1 MIKKKLDVFSLI
13 KSEIEVLKKSGS
25 ETASLDCRLLLSY
38 VLEKK
43 STLYTHENVYITEDQ
58 IKKFKVLISERSLG
72 KPVSRIINKRNFWKR
87 DFKLNEEVLDP
98 RQDTE
103 VLITAVLK
111 YYSNIF
117 DKLDILDLGS
127 GSGCIGLSLLE
138 ELKNSNVSFLDVS
151 KKSLEI
157 VKINATEYNLEHRS
171 AYFQLNW
178 NSKNW
183 DSDLLK
189 FRNKSKF
196 DIIVTNPPYIP
207 TDEIKSLQR
216 EVKYFDPFVALDGGL
231 DGLMA
236 YKTIFSKFNRILK
249 NSSKIFVEI
258 GIGQKEMVIKIGY
271 ENNLL
276 LLGYEKD
283 LSGIVRVI
291 VFMTK

>member
-25 ETASLDCRLLLSY
+25 ETASLDCRLLLSF

-43 STLYTHENVYITEDQ
+43 STLYTHENVYITDDE
-58 IKKFKVLISERSLG
+58 IKKFKVLINERSLG

-111 YYSNIF
+111 YYSNKF

-138 ELKNSNVSFLDVS
+138 ELKYSNVSFLDVS

-157 VKINATEYNLEHRS
+157 VKINATEYNLENRS
-171 AYFQLNW
+171 EYFQLNW

-216 EVKYFDPFVALDGGL
+216 EVKDFDPFVALDGGL

-236 YKTIFSKFNRILK
+236 YKTIFPKFNRILK
-249 NSSKIFVEI
+249 NGSKIFVEI
-258 GIGQKEMVIKIGY
+258 GMGQEDMVIKIGY

-276 LLGYEKD
+276 LLGCEND

>member
-43 STLYTHENVYITEDQ
+43 STLYTHENVYITDDE

-138 ELKNSNVSFLDVS
+138 ELKFSNVSFLDVS

-216 EVKYFDPFVALDGGL
+216 EVKDFDPFVALDGGL

-236 YKTIFSKFNRILK
+236 YKTIFPKFNRILK
-249 NSSKIFVEI
+249 NGSKIFVEI
-258 GIGQKEMVIKIGY
+258 GMGQEDMVIKIGY

>member
-13 KSEIEVLKKSGS
+13 KPEIEVLQKSGS
-25 ETASLDCRLLLSY
+25 ETASLDCRLLLSH
-38 VLEKK
+38 VLERK
-43 STLYTHENVYITEDQ
+43 STVYTHENIYITDNE
-58 IKKFKVLISERSLG
+58 IKKFKLLISERSLG
-72 KPVSRIINKRNFWKR
+72 KPVSRIIKKRNFWKR

-138 ELKNSNVSFLDVS
+138 EFKFSKVSFLDIS

-157 VKINATEYNLEHRS
+157 VKTNANEYNLEHRTE
-171 AYFQLNW
+171 YFQLDW

-189 FRNKSKF
+189 YRNKSKF

-207 TDEIKSLQR
+207 TDEINSLQR
-216 EVKYFDPFVALDGGL
+216 EVKDFDPIIALDGGF

-236 YKTIFSKFNRILK
+236 YKTIFPKFNRILK
-249 NSSKIFVEI
+249 NGSKVFVEI
-258 GIGQKEMVIKIGY
+258 GMGQEDMVIKMGH

-276 LLGYEKD
+276 LLDYEKD
-283 LSGIVRVI
+283 LSGIIRVI

>member
-43 STLYTHENVYITEDQ
+43 STLYTHENVYITDDE
-58 IKKFKVLISERSLG
+58 IKNFKVLISERSLG

-157 VKINATEYNLEHRS
+157 VKINATEYKLEHRS

-207 TDEIKSLQR
+207 TDEIKSLR
-216 EVKYFDPFVALDGGL
+216 KEVKDFDPFVALDGGF

-236 YKTIFSKFNRILK
+236 YKTIFPKFNRILK
-249 NSSKIFVEI
+249 NGSKIFVEI
-258 GIGQKEMVIKIGY
+258 GMGQEDMVIKIGY

>member
-43 STLYTHENVYITEDQ
+43 STLYTHENVYITDDE

-138 ELKNSNVSFLDVS
+138 ELKYSNVSFLDVS

-157 VKINATEYNLEHRS
+157 VKINATEYNLEHRTV
-171 AYFQLNW
+171 YFQLNW

-216 EVKYFDPFVALDGGL
+216 EVKDFDPFVALDGGL

-236 YKTIFSKFNRILK
+236 YKTIFPKFNRILK
-249 NSSKIFVEI
+249 NGSKIFVEI
-258 GIGQKEMVIKIGY
+258 GMGQEDMVIKIGY

>member
-25 ETASLDCRLLLSY
+25 ETASLDCRLLLSF

-43 STLYTHENVYITEDQ
+43 STLYTHENVYITDDE

-111 YYSNIF
+111 YYSNKF

-138 ELKNSNVSFLDVS
+138 ELKYSNVSFLDVS

-157 VKINATEYNLEHRS
+157 VKINATEYNLENRS
-171 AYFQLNW
+171 EYFQLNW

-216 EVKYFDPFVALDGGL
+216 EVKDFDPFVALDGGL

-236 YKTIFSKFNRILK
+236 YKTIFPKFNRILK
-249 NSSKIFVEI
+249 NGSKIFVEI
-258 GIGQKEMVIKIGY
+258 GMGQEDMVIKIGY

>member
-1 MIKKKLDVFSLI
+1 MIRKKLDVFSLI
-13 KSEIEVLKKSGS
+13 KPEIEVLKKSGS
-25 ETASLDCRLLLSY
+25 ETASLDCRLLLSH

-43 STLYTHENVYITEDQ
+43 NTVYTHENVYITDNE

-111 YYSNIF
+111 YYTNIF

-138 ELKNSNVSFLDVS
+138 ELKFSNVSFLDVS

-171 AYFQLNW
+171 EYFQLNW

-183 DSDLLK
+183 DNDLLK
-189 FRNKSKF
+189 YRNKSKF

-207 TDEIKSLQR
+207 TDEIKSLQK
-216 EVKYFDPFVALDGGL
+216 EVKDFDPFIALDGGF

-236 YKTIFSKFNRILK
+236 YKTIFPKFNRILK
-249 NSSKIFVEI
+249 NGSKVFVEI
-258 GIGQKEMVIKIGY
+258 GMGQEDMVIKIGH

>member
-43 STLYTHENVYITEDQ
+43 STLYTHENVYITDDE

-138 ELKNSNVSFLDVS
+138 ELKYSNVCFLDVS

-157 VKINATEYNLEHRS
+157 VKINAAEYNLENRS
-171 AYFQLNW
+171 EYFQLNW

-189 FRNKSKF
+189 LRNKSKF

-207 TDEIKSLQR
+207 TNEIKSLQR
-216 EVKYFDPFVALDGGL
+216 EVKDFDPFVALDGGL

-236 YKTIFSKFNRILK
+236 YKTIFPKFNRILK
-249 NSSKIFVEI
+249 NGSKIFVEI
-258 GIGQKEMVIKIGY
+258 GMGQEDMVIKIGY

-276 LLGYEKD
+276 LLSYEKD

>member
-43 STLYTHENVYITEDQ
+43 STLYTHENVYITDDE
-58 IKKFKVLISERSLG
+58 IKKFKILISERSLG

-138 ELKNSNVSFLDVS
+138 ELKYSNVSFLDVS

-207 TDEIKSLQR
+207 TDEIKSLR
-216 EVKYFDPFVALDGGL
+216 KEVKDFDPFVALDGGF

-236 YKTIFSKFNRILK
+236 YKTIFPKFNRILK
-249 NSSKIFVEI
+249 NGSKIFVEI
-258 GIGQKEMVIKIGY
+258 GMGQEDMVIKIGY

>member
-43 STLYTHENVYITEDQ
+43 STLYTHENVYITDDE

-189 FRNKSKF
+189 FRNKSRF

-216 EVKYFDPFVALDGGL
+216 EVKDFDPFVALDGGL

-236 YKTIFSKFNRILK
+236 YKTIFPKFNRILK
-249 NSSKIFVEI
+249 NGSKIFVEI
-258 GIGQKEMVIKIGY
+258 GMGQEDMVIKIGY

-283 LSGIVRVI
+283 FSGIVRVI

>member
-25 ETASLDCRLLLSY
+25 ETASLDCRLLLSH

-43 STLYTHENVYITEDQ
+43 NTVYTHENVYITDNE

-138 ELKNSNVSFLDVS
+138 ELKYSNVSFLDVS

-216 EVKYFDPFVALDGGL
+216 EVKDFDPFVALDGGL

-236 YKTIFSKFNRILK
+236 YKTIFPKFNRILK
-249 NSSKIFVEI
+249 NGSKIFVEI
-258 GIGQKEMVIKIGY
+258 GMGQEDMVIKIGY

>member
-138 ELKNSNVSFLDVS
+138 ELKYSNVSFLDVS

-157 VKINATEYNLEHRS
+157 VKINATEYNLENRS
-171 AYFQLNW
+171 EYFQLNW

-216 EVKYFDPFVALDGGL
+216 EVKDFDPFVALDGGL

-236 YKTIFSKFNRILK
+236 YKTIFPKFNRILK
-249 NSSKIFVEI
+249 NGSKIFVEI
-258 GIGQKEMVIKIGY
+258 GMGQEDMVIKIGY

>member
-1 MIKKKLDVFSLI
+1 
-13 KSEIEVLKKSGS
+13 
-25 ETASLDCRLLLSY
+25 
-38 VLEKK
+38 
-43 STLYTHENVYITEDQ
+43 
-58 IKKFKVLISERSLG
+58 LG

-111 YYSNIF
+111 YYTNIF

-138 ELKNSNVSFLDVS
+138 ELKFSNVSFLDVS
-151 KKSLEI
+151 EKSLEI

-171 AYFQLNW
+171 EYFQLNW

-183 DSDLLK
+183 DNDLLK
-189 FRNKSKF
+189 YRNKSKF

-207 TDEIKSLQR
+207 TDEIKSLQK
-216 EVKYFDPFVALDGGL
+216 EVKDFDPFIALDGGF

-236 YKTIFSKFNRILK
+236 YKTIFPKFNRILK
-249 NSSKIFVEI
+249 NGSKVFVEI
-258 GIGQKEMVIKIGY
+258 GMGQEDMVIKIGH

>member
-138 ELKNSNVSFLDVS
+138 ELKFSNVSFLDVS

-183 DSDLLK
+183 DNDLLK

-216 EVKYFDPFVALDGGL
+216 EVKDFDPFVALDGGL

-236 YKTIFSKFNRILK
+236 YKTIFPKFNRILK
-249 NSSKIFVEI
+249 NGSKIFVEI
-258 GIGQKEMVIKIGY
+258 GMGQEDMVIKMGY

>member
-25 ETASLDCRLLLSY
+25 ETASLDCRILLSH
-38 VLEKK
+38 VLEKT
-43 STLYTHENVYITEDQ
+43 STLYTHENVNITDDE

-111 YYSNIF
+111 YYSNKF

-138 ELKNSNVSFLDVS
+138 EFKYSNVSFLDVS

-216 EVKYFDPFVALDGGL
+216 EVKDFDPFVALDGGL

-236 YKTIFSKFNRILK
+236 YKTIFPKFNRILK
-249 NSSKIFVEI
+249 NGSKIFVEI
-258 GIGQKEMVIKIGY
+258 GMGQEDMVIKIGY

>member
-1 MIKKKLDVFSLI
+1 MIRKKLDVFSLI
-13 KSEIEVLKKSGS
+13 KPEIEVLKKSGS
-25 ETASLDCRLLLSY
+25 ETASLDCRLLLSH

-43 STLYTHENVYITEDQ
+43 NTVYTHENVYITDNE

-138 ELKNSNVSFLDVS
+138 ELKFSNVSFLDVS

-171 AYFQLNW
+171 EYFQLNW

-183 DSDLLK
+183 DNDLLK
-189 FRNKSKF
+189 YRNKSKF

-207 TDEIKSLQR
+207 TDEIKSLQK
-216 EVKYFDPFVALDGGL
+216 EVKDFDPFIALDGGF

-236 YKTIFSKFNRILK
+236 YKTIFPKLNRILK
-249 NSSKIFVEI
+249 NGSKVFVEI
-258 GIGQKEMVIKIGY
+258 GMGQEDMVIKIGY

>member
-25 ETASLDCRLLLSY
+25 ETASLDCRLLLSF

-216 EVKYFDPFVALDGGL
+216 EVKDFDPFVALDGGL

-236 YKTIFSKFNRILK
+236 YKTIFPKFNRILK
-249 NSSKIFVEI
+249 NGSKVFVEI
-258 GIGQKEMVIKIGY
+258 GMGQEDMVIKIGH

>member
-1 MIKKKLDVFSLI
+1 MIRKKLDVFSLI
-13 KSEIEVLKKSGS
+13 KPEIEVLKKSGS
-25 ETASLDCRLLLSY
+25 ETASLDCRLLLSH

-43 STLYTHENVYITEDQ
+43 NTIYTHENVYITGNE

-138 ELKNSNVSFLDVS
+138 ELKYSNVSFLDVS

-216 EVKYFDPFVALDGGL
+216 EVKDFDPFVALDGGF

-236 YKTIFSKFNRILK
+236 YKTIFPKFNRILK
-249 NSSKIFVEI
+249 NGSKIFVEI
-258 GIGQKEMVIKIGY
+258 GMGQEDMVIKIGY

>member
-43 STLYTHENVYITEDQ
+43 STLYTHENVYITDDE
-58 IKKFKVLISERSLG
+58 IKNFKVLISERSLG
-72 KPVSRIINKRNFWKR
+72 KPISRIINKRNFWKR

-138 ELKNSNVSFLDVS
+138 ELKYSNVSFLDVS

-216 EVKYFDPFVALDGGL
+216 EVKDFDPFVALDGGL

-236 YKTIFSKFNRILK
+236 YKTIFPKFNRILK
-249 NSSKIFVEI
+249 NGSKIFVEI
-258 GIGQKEMVIKIGY
+258 GMGQEDMVIKIGY

>member
-111 YYSNIF
+111 YYSNKF

-127 GSGCIGLSLLE
+127 GSGCVGLSLLE
-138 ELKNSNVSFLDVS
+138 ELKYSNVSFLDVS

-157 VKINATEYNLEHRS
+157 VKINAAEYNLENRS
-171 AYFQLNW
+171 EYFQLNW

-189 FRNKSKF
+189 LRNKSKF

-258 GIGQKEMVIKIGY
+258 GIGQEEMVIKIGY

>member
-25 ETASLDCRLLLSY
+25 ETASLDCRLLLSF

-43 STLYTHENVYITEDQ
+43 STLYTHENVYITDDE
-58 IKKFKVLISERSLG
+58 IKNFKVLISERSLG

-111 YYSNIF
+111 YYTNIF

-216 EVKYFDPFVALDGGL
+216 EVKDFDPFVALDGGL

-236 YKTIFSKFNRILK
+236 YKTIFPKFNRILK
-249 NSSKIFVEI
+249 NGSKIFVEI
-258 GIGQKEMVIKIGY
+258 GMGQEDMVIKIGY

>member
-43 STLYTHENVYITEDQ
+43 STLYTHENVYITDDE

-138 ELKNSNVSFLDVS
+138 ELKYSNVSFLDVS

-171 AYFQLNW
+171 AFFQLNW

-216 EVKYFDPFVALDGGL
+216 EVKDFDPFVALDGGL

-236 YKTIFSKFNRILK
+236 YKTIFPKFNRILK
-249 NSSKIFVEI
+249 NGSKIFVEI
-258 GIGQKEMVIKIGY
+258 GMGQEDMVIKIGY

>member
-38 VLEKK
+38 VLQKK
-43 STLYTHENVYITEDQ
+43 STLYTHENVYITDDE

-138 ELKNSNVSFLDVS
+138 ELKYSNVSFLDVS

-216 EVKYFDPFVALDGGL
+216 EVKDFDPFVALDGGL

-236 YKTIFSKFNRILK
+236 YKTIFPKFNRILK
-249 NSSKIFVEI
+249 NGSKIFVEI
-258 GIGQKEMVIKIGY
+258 GMGQEDMVIKIGY

>member
-1 MIKKKLDVFSLI
+1 MIRKKLDVFSLI
-13 KSEIEVLKKSGS
+13 KPEIEVLKKSGS
-25 ETASLDCRLLLSY
+25 ETASLDCRLLLSH

-43 STLYTHENVYITEDQ
+43 NTVYTHENVYITYNE

-111 YYSNIF
+111 YYTNIF

-138 ELKNSNVSFLDVS
+138 ELKFSNVSFLDVS

-171 AYFQLNW
+171 EYFQLNW

-183 DSDLLK
+183 DNDLLK
-189 FRNKSKF
+189 YRNKSKF

-207 TDEIKSLQR
+207 TDEIKSLQK
-216 EVKYFDPFVALDGGL
+216 EVKDFDPFIALDGGF

-236 YKTIFSKFNRILK
+236 YKTIFPKFNRILK
-249 NSSKIFVEI
+249 NGSKVFVEI
-258 GIGQKEMVIKIGY
+258 GMGQEDMVIKIGY
-271 ENNLL
+271 EDNLL

>member
-43 STLYTHENVYITEDQ
+43 STLYTHENVYITDDE

-171 AYFQLNW
+171 EYFQLNW

-216 EVKYFDPFVALDGGL
+216 EVKDFDPFVALDGGL

-236 YKTIFSKFNRILK
+236 YKTIFPKFNRILK
-249 NSSKIFVEI
+249 NGSKIFVEI
-258 GIGQKEMVIKIGY
+258 GMGQEDMVIKIGY

>member
-13 KSEIEVLKKSGS
+13 KSEIEILKKSGS

-43 STLYTHENVYITEDQ
+43 STLYTHENVYITDDE

-138 ELKNSNVSFLDVS
+138 ELKYSNVSFLDVS

-216 EVKYFDPFVALDGGL
+216 EVKDFDPFVALDGGL

-236 YKTIFSKFNRILK
+236 YKTIFPKFNRILK
-249 NSSKIFVEI
+249 NGSKIFVEI
-258 GIGQKEMVIKIGY
+258 GMGQEDMVIKIGY

>member
-43 STLYTHENVYITEDQ
+43 STLYTHENVYITDDE

-138 ELKNSNVSFLDVS
+138 ELKYSNVSFLDVS

-216 EVKYFDPFVALDGGL
+216 EVKDFDPFVALDGGL

-236 YKTIFSKFNRILK
+236 YKTIFPKFKRILK
-249 NSSKIFVEI
+249 NGSKIFVEI
-258 GIGQKEMVIKIGY
+258 GMGQEDMVIKIGY

>member
-1 MIKKKLDVFSLI
+1 MIRKKLDVFSLI
-13 KSEIEVLKKSGS
+13 KPEIEVLKKSGS
-25 ETASLDCRLLLSY
+25 ETASLDCRLLLSH

-43 STLYTHENVYITEDQ
+43 NTVYTHENVYITDNE

-111 YYSNIF
+111 YYTNIF

-138 ELKNSNVSFLDVS
+138 ELKFSNVSFLDVS

-171 AYFQLNW
+171 EYFQLNW

-183 DSDLLK
+183 DNDLLK
-189 FRNKSKF
+189 YRNKSKF

-216 EVKYFDPFVALDGGL
+216 EVKDFDPFVALDGGL

-236 YKTIFSKFNRILK
+236 YKTIFPKFNRILK
-249 NSSKIFVEI
+249 NGSKVFVEI
-258 GIGQKEMVIKIGY
+258 GMGQEDMVIKIGH